1 MMHALATD
9 RRTIVEKVCAALR
22 DAGEDPAMPIRV
34 EDHLVDD
41 LGFDS
46 TSIAVLTITLEDVF
60 DEMLLLNEWIAAASS
75 PSDLTVAS
83 LVDYVASVLADPS

>member
-22 DAGEDPAMPIRV
+22 DAGEDPAMAIRV